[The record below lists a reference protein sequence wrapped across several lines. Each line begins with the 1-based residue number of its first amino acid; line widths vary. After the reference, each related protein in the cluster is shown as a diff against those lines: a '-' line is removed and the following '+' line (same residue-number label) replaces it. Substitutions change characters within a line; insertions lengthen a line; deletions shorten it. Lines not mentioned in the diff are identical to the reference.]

1 MHKNPQFI
9 NDISK
14 IYLLLLLIIFIKT
27 VLLVS
32 TSDTWRKD
40 LAQNSW
46 NILYRETWIS
56 KRMKHSTTFLTRNR
70 CVRKV
75 RISTAI
81 RKRSRRP
88 ETGAAG
94 SSHWRLYIS
103 SNVNWCF
110 AEIMGIKCERDNSRD
125 ISSLGETVKHHQWIN
140 HIVLCRIVSFEIPT
154 FSNSVA
160 FQVGQGKQFLLNC

>member
-46 NILYRETWIS
+46 NILYRKTWIS

-94 SSHWRLYIS
+94 SHWRLYIS

-140 HIVLCRIVSFEIPT
+140 HIVLCRIISFEIPT

>member
-9 NDISK
+9 NDISRT
-14 IYLLLLLIIFIKT
+14 YLLLLLIIFIKT

-32 TSDTWRKD
+32 TSDTWRKN

-46 NILYRETWIS
+46 NILYREAWIS
-56 KRMKHSTTFLTRNR
+56 KRTKHSTMFFTRNR
-70 CVRKV
+70 CVHKV
-75 RISTAI
+75 RISAAI
-81 RKRSRRP
+81 RKRSWGP

-94 SSHWRLYIS
+94 SDHRRLYIS

-110 AEIMGIKCERDNSRD
+110 AEITGTKRERDNSRD

-160 FQVGQGKQFLLNC
+160 FQVGQGKQFLLNR